1 MNIPFPSGIDN
12 EVDARWVWNSS
23 TDMKDTPCVYATKHR
38 FPQFSLLSFLCFI
51 RTTVGNII
59 MSWQRRLSI
68 FINTRSL
75 SLLYY
80 MPSAQ
85 IWNVHSA
92 LLVQLLTDVKAQ
104 FFPVHTGV
112 QRIHLKWVRIFIGL
126 SFQGI
131 FRVQW
136 LDCYSTVDN
145 YKYTLLFGECRNDS
159 LE

>member
-1 MNIPFPSGIDN
+1 MTWTPVEFEIVVQIWRIHP
-12 EVDARWVWNSS
+12 VYTLQS
-23 TDMKDTPCVYATKHR
+23 TD
-38 FPQFSLLSFLCFI
+38 FPNSLCSPSCASLGLLSETSSCL
-51 RTTVGNII
+51 GNADYQ
-59 MSWQRRLSI
+59 SSSI
-68 FINTRSL
+68 HVL

-136 LDCYSTVDN
+136 LDCYSAVDN

-159 LE
+159 LEWLRK